1 VKEHTSNNIKGD
13 YVLATGG
20 AAANRLRILHNTYG
34 PGAKILLER
43 AGIKKGMRVA
53 DIGCGVGMVT
63 QLLAEMV
70 GPTGEVVGVDYSPDQ
85 LEQARTL
92 LPEGMKN
99 VSFVEASATETGLNR
114 ESFDLIYSRFLFI
127 HLIEPERALQEMY
140 DLLKPN
146 GLLVCEDGDLTSAG
160 SEPPSK
166 LEAFAVLFGRLG
178 PRWGVDYTLGRSL
191 YHLVLAANF
200 SQAEITFNQPVFAM
214 GENKL
219 LLELS
224 VAEAGPAFVA
234 AGLITPHELA
244 QTLREMRELA
254 EDETVIAVMPRMS
267 QVWARKPEVTRL
279 SVREDVTQLTTDD
292 VDTAEYVMTARP
304 IYRIRV
310 NGLDGCLGL

>member
-1 VKEHTSNNIKGD
+1 
-13 YVLATGG
+13 
-20 AAANRLRILHNTYG
+20 
-34 PGAKILLER
+34 
-43 AGIKKGMRVA
+43 M
-53 DIGCGVGMVT
+53 
-63 QLLAEMV
+63 
-70 GPTGEVVGVDYSPDQ
+70 
-85 LEQARTL
+85 
-92 LPEGMKN
+92 
-99 VSFVEASATETGLNR
+99 SFVEASATETGLSR

-146 GLLVCEDGDLTSAG
+146 GILVAEDGDLSSAG

-166 LEAFAVLFGRLG
+166 LEAFAVLFSRLG
-178 PRWGVDYTLGRSL
+178 PKWGVDYTLGRSL
-191 YHLVLAANF
+191 FHMVLAANF
-200 SQAEITFNQPVFAM
+200 SQPEITFNQPVFAG

-234 AGLITPHELA
+234 AGLITPHELVH
-244 QTLREMRELA
+244 TLREMRELA

-267 QVWARKPEVTRL
+267 QVWAKKPETARL
-279 SVREDVTQLTTDD
+279 SQREDLAQLTKDD
-292 VDTAEYVMTARP
+292 VDTAEFVMTARP